1 MHRPYEVCFLLFRRF
16 NLLKYSS
23 VILFN
28 QLILSQLSA
37 WCCNWVES
45 QTMERN
51 SQTWNATIHQRIC
64 MSIFINRLLTNF
76 QKFSSH
82 FFRKEEG
89 FVGEKKFVNDTELF
103 YLMRWLL
110 RGVNICE
117 IELTIYQRRV
127 WVKRFYAL
135 HS

>member
-1 MHRPYEVCFLLFRRF
+1 MQPYTKEFACP
-16 NLLKYSS
+16 YSS
-23 VILFN
+23 TDFLQISRNFH
-28 QLILSQLSA
+28 LI
-37 WCCNWVES
+37 
-45 QTMERN
+45 
-51 SQTWNATIHQRIC
+51 
-64 MSIFINRLLTNF
+64 
-76 QKFSSH
+76 